1 MDNPTRKH
9 YLEQLWATLL
19 PIKAYLDDPGIQE
32 IMINGPDDV
41 WVERSGLTKKKKIL
55 ISSIEIS
62 NAIEILAKLSNKDA
76 LANTKESIIDSRTD
90 GMRIAA
96 ALPPISGN
104 GPSICIRKHSQ
115 SVYTLKD
122 LVKAGTLSQK
132 AFDVLSQAI
141 ADKKNIIISG
151 GTSSG
156 KTTFLNALTSLIKQD
171 ERLIIIEDTREIRVS
186 VPNHVFFESNA
197 QAGVFIRD
205 LVKLSLRYS
214 PDRIIV
220 GEIRGGEAFDLM
232 RAMNSGHEGGL
243 TTIHANN
250 SKMALAA
257 LETLILIAGEGW
269 PYDAIRHQIGLT
281 FDYVVQVALVGG
293 VRKLQEIIHV
303 KKYDF
308 ERKDYDVEV
317 LEI

>member
-1 MDNPTRKH
+1 MDRPTRKH
-9 YLEQLWATLL
+9 YQDMLREAFR
-19 PIKAYLDDPGIQE
+19 PIHAYLDDADVQE
-32 IMINGPDDV
+32 IMINGPNNI
-41 WVERSGLTKKKKIL
+41 WVERSGITKNPEVEMSEL
-55 ISSIEIS
+55 QIS

-76 LANTKESIIDSRTD
+76 LANTKEAIIDSRVE

-96 ALPPISGN
+96 ALAPISGN
-104 GPSICIRKHSQ
+104 GPSICIRKHSAT
-115 SVYTLKD
+115 VYTLMQLLEK
-122 LVKAGTLSQK
+122 GTLSQK
-132 AFDVLSQAI
+132 AFNILIKAI
-141 ADKKNIIISG
+141 EDKKNILISG

-156 KTTFLNALTSLIKQD
+156 KTTILNALTSLIKDD
-171 ERLIIIEDTREIRVS
+171 ERVIIIEDTREIRVS
-186 VPNHVFFESNA
+186 IPNHVFFESNA
-197 QAGVFIRD
+197 QAGIYIRD
-205 LVKLSLRYS
+205 LVKLSLRYA

-220 GEIRGGEAFDLM
+220 GEIRGAEAFDLM

-257 LETLILIAGEGW
+257 LETLILVAGEGW
-269 PYDAIRHQIGLT
+269 PYDAIKHQIGLT

-303 KKYDF
+303 NKYDF
-308 ERKDYDVEV
+308 ERKEYDVEV

>member
-1 MDNPTRKH
+1 MDRPTRKH
-9 YLEQLWATLL
+9 YQEMLREAFR
-19 PIKAYLDDPGIQE
+19 PIHAYLDDADVQE
-32 IMINGPDDV
+32 IMINGPNNI
-41 WVERSGLTKKKKIL
+41 WVERSGITRNPTVEMSEIQ
-55 ISSIEIS
+55 IS

-76 LANTKESIIDSRTD
+76 LENTKEAIIDSRVE

-96 ALPPISGN
+96 ALPPVSGN
-104 GPSICIRKHSQ
+104 GPSICIRKHSTT
-115 SVYTLKD
+115 VYTLKQ
-122 LVKAGTLSQK
+122 LLEKGTLSQK
-132 AFDVLSQAI
+132 AFDILTKAI
-141 ADKKNIIISG
+141 DDKKNILISG

-156 KTTFLNALTSLIKQD
+156 KTTILNALTSLIKDD

-186 VPNHVFFESNA
+186 IPNHVFFESNA
-197 QAGVFIRD
+197 QAGIYIRD
-205 LVKLSLRYS
+205 LVKLSLRYA

-220 GEIRGGEAFDLM
+220 GEIRGAEAFDLM

-257 LETLILIAGEGW
+257 LETLILVAGEGW
-269 PYDAIRHQIGLT
+269 PYDAIKHQIGLT
-281 FDYVVQVALVGG
+281 FDYVVQVALVDG

-303 KKYDF
+303 NKYDF
-308 ERKDYDVEV
+308 ERKEYDVQV